1 MVPPDGARSK
11 RIPTLSWD
19 SVVSST
25 DQPEP
30 TASPTPDAGVTTFDE
45 PVTLAPLTL
54 DLSSPEVG
62 EPVIEGPIT
71 FEPLQLDSLPGNTTH
86 ESKLA
91 PPPAPPLAPPIP
103 KSPIPSREVVEPVV
117 ADAPITV
124 RTSPPVVI
132 VPALGDVTSGPER
145 LEPVTIAAPESNPTA
160 LAPTDGLP
168 EIVEATPFVAR
179 GGPVLPSMP
188 AAASRPTVA
197 PSVEF
202 IPTSPALAPG
212 RQHQRRSTRRGVKLV
227 ATLVVLGGL
236 VAAGVILGQP
246 YLFPGEWDTA
256 TAPYADAVEAGRGV
270 EFAEPLAIVAEPTA
284 EFGTR
289 LRAQLAPESAEELT
303 QWRSLGL
310 VSGLVDD
317 STLVRQLT
325 GWQDAIF
332 STSDGQVYHDLGV
345 AGPELDAQL
354 VREMTAASLDQEYG
368 WSSEQPERTLD
379 AAAATS
385 AEVLRQSRA
394 LQQSSAFDAEVTPV
408 PSELVGPLPPI
419 TGYRM
424 LAPHVFAEFD
434 TPLPRT
440 EGTNP
445 LAGLGPAGPEIFGDG
460 ELGAADPAMMMG
472 RSFWYLVFA
481 GYLDARTAYSAS
493 EAVVESALTWAER
506 DGVQCAAATFSGG
519 GVEQTATMRWA
530 LTAWA
535 STAPAEMSSS
545 FQVLPDGSLQLVSCD
560 PGAGFDAGVRPGIA
574 RELIAWRTVE
584 LATIEAVR
592 ASGGGEA
599 ELSGAWALV
608 QAAPVATDL
617 MDLPATTTP
626 AEMALAAREGVGALL
641 GAAG

>member
-19 SVVSST
+19 SVVTTT

-30 TASPTPDAGVTTFDE
+30 TATSSSDAGVTTFDE

-54 DLSSPEVG
+54 DLSSPEADV
-62 EPVIEGPIT
+62 PVIEPPIT
-71 FEPLQLDSLPGNTTH
+71 FEPLQLDSPPGGMTH
-86 ESKLA
+86 ESKAA
-91 PPPAPPLAPPIP
+91 PPPPPPTPGSLT
-103 KSPIPSREVVEPVV
+103 PSRQVAEPVV

-145 LEPVTIAAPESNPTA
+145 LEPVTVAAPESNPAA
-160 LAPTDGLP
+160 LAPTGGLP
-168 EIVEATPFVAR
+168 EIMEAAPFVEH
-179 GGPVLPSMP
+179 GGPVLPSIP

-197 PSVEF
+197 PSFEF
-202 IPTSPALAPG
+202 VPTVPAAAPG
-212 RQHQRRSTRRGVKLV
+212 RQHQRRSARRGVKLF

-236 VAAGVILGQP
+236 VAAGVVLGQP
-246 YLFPGEWDTA
+246 YLFPGDWDSA

-270 EFAEPLAIVAEPTA
+270 AFSEPLAIVAEPTA

-303 QWRSLGL
+303 QWRALGL

-317 STLVRQLT
+317 DTLVRQLT
-325 GWQDAIF
+325 GWQDALY

-345 AGPELDAQL
+345 AGPRLDAQL
-354 VREMTAASLDQEYG
+354 VREMTAASLDQEFG
-368 WSSEQPERTLD
+368 WSTEQAQRTLD

-394 LQQSSAFDAEVTPV
+394 LQQSSGFDAAVAPV
-408 PSELVGPLPPI
+408 PGELVGPLPPVI
-419 TGYRM
+419 GYRM
-424 LAPHVFAEFD
+424 IAPHVFAEFD
-434 TPLPRT
+434 TSLART

-445 LAGLGPAGPEIFGDG
+445 LAGLGPAGPGIFVDG
-460 ELGAADPAMMMG
+460 EPGVADTTVAMG

-493 EAVVESALTWAER
+493 AAVVESSLTWAER
-506 DGVQCAAATFSGG
+506 DGVRCASATFSGG
-519 GVEQTATMRWA
+519 GVEQTATMRWV

-535 STAPAEMSSS
+535 ATAPAEMSSS

-560 PGAGFDAGVRPGIA
+560 PGAGFDAGSG
-574 RELIAWRTVE
+574 
-584 LATIEAVR
+584 R
-592 ASGGGEA
+592 A
-599 ELSGAWALV
+599 
-608 QAAPVATDL
+608 P
-617 MDLPATTTP
+617 
-626 AEMALAAREGVGALL
+626 L
-641 GAAG
+641 GS

>member
-19 SVVSST
+19 SVVNTT

-30 TASPTPDAGVTTFDE
+30 SATSSPDAGVTTFDE

-54 DLSSPEVG
+54 DLSSPEVDV
-62 EPVIEGPIT
+62 PVIEPPIT
-71 FEPLQLDSLPGNTTH
+71 FEPLQLDSPRGGTTH
-86 ESKLA
+86 ESKAA
-91 PPPAPPLAPPIP
+91 PPPPPPTPGSLT
-103 KSPIPSREVVEPVV
+103 PSRHVVEPVV

-145 LEPVTIAAPESNPTA
+145 LEPVTVAAPESNPTA
-160 LAPTDGLP
+160 LAPTGGLP
-168 EIVEATPFVAR
+168 EIMEATTPFVEHS
-179 GGPVLPSMP
+179 GPVLPSIP
-188 AAASRPTVA
+188 AAVSRPTVA
-197 PSVEF
+197 PSFEF
-202 IPTSPALAPG
+202 VPTVPAPASG
-212 RQHQRRSTRRGVKLV
+212 RQHQRRRSRRGVKLF
-227 ATLVVLGGL
+227 ATLVVLGGM
-236 VAAGVILGQP
+236 VAAGVVLGQP
-246 YLFPGEWDTA
+246 YLFPGDWDSA

-270 EFAEPLAIVAEPTA
+270 AFSEPLAIVAEPTA

-303 QWRSLGL
+303 QWRAFGL

-317 STLVRQLT
+317 DTLVRQLT
-325 GWQDAIF
+325 GWQDALY

-345 AGPELDAQL
+345 AGPRLDAQL
-354 VREMTAASLDQEYG
+354 VREMTAASLDQEFG
-368 WSSEQPERTLD
+368 WSTEQAQRTLD

-394 LQQSSAFDAEVTPV
+394 LQQSSGFDAEVAPV
-408 PSELVGPLPPI
+408 PSELVGPLPPVI
-419 TGYRM
+419 GYRM
-424 LAPHVFAEFD
+424 IAPHVFAEFD
-434 TPLPRT
+434 TSLPPS

-445 LAGLGPAGPEIFGDG
+445 LAGLGPAGPGIFVDG
-460 ELGAADPAMMMG
+460 EPGAADTTVAMG

-493 EAVVESALTWAER
+493 EAVVESSLTWAER
-506 DGVQCAAATFSGG
+506 DGVRCASATFSGG
-519 GVEQTATMRWA
+519 GVEQTATMRWV

-535 STAPAEMSSS
+535 ATAPAEMSSS

-560 PGAGFDAGVRPGIA
+560 PGAGFDAGVRPGTA
-574 RELIAWRTVE
+574 RELIAWRSAE

-592 ASGGGEA
+592 AGGGGEA
-599 ELSGAWALV
+599 ELSSAWALV
-608 QAAPVATDL
+608 QASPVATDL
-617 MDLPATTTP
+617 MDLPATATP
-626 AEMALAAREGVGALL
+626 AEMAVAARDAVGALL